1 VCVGQCTHDPR
12 ALELNPRSEGL
23 RELDDQTLLD
33 RIVRG
38 DERALAELY
47 ERFAP
52 RAFGVARRVLRNDAE
67 AEELVQDTFVEVWRS
82 ATRYD
87 PRRAAP
93 ERWILTMIRTRAI
106 DRLRQNG
113 ARGRLRDNLVVQPKL
128 ETVPAPD
135 AQVSAARDAKRLRAA
150 LATLPDEQR
159 TVLEQA
165 YDGGLSQSEIAEATN
180 TPLGTVK
187 TRMRIAMMKLADL
200 LS

>member
-1 VCVGQCTHDPR
+1 VRRGQLAFAREP
-12 ALELNPRSEGL
+12 GL
-23 RELDDQTLLD
+23 RDLDDQSLID

-47 ERFAP
+47 ERFAS

-67 AEELVQDTFVEVWRS
+67 AEEVLQDTFVEVWRS

-93 ERWILTMIRTRAI
+93 ERWILTMARTRAI

-113 ARGRLRDNLVVQPKL
+113 ARGRLADNLQVQPRS
-128 ETVPAPD
+128 EAAPAAD
-135 AQVSAARDAKRLRAA
+135 EQMSHRREAKRLRDA
-150 LATLPDEQR
+150 LATLPVEQR
-159 TVLEQA
+159 RVLEQA
-165 YDGGLSQSEIAEATN
+165 YDAGLSQSEIAEATG

-187 TRMRIAMMKLADL
+187 TRTRMAMMKLAEL
-200 LS
+200 LA

>member
-1 VCVGQCTHDPR
+1 M
-12 ALELNPRSEGL
+12 
-23 RELDDQTLLD
+23 
-33 RIVRG
+33 
-38 DERALAELY
+38 
-47 ERFAP
+47 
-52 RAFGVARRVLRNDAE
+52 LRNDAE
-67 AEELVQDTFVEVWRS
+67 AEELVQDTFVEVWLS

-113 ARGRLRDNLVVQPKL
+113 ALGRLRHNLMVQPRW
-128 ETVPAPD
+128 VGAQPPD
-135 AQVSAARDAKRLRAA
+135 ALVSAAREARRLREA
-150 LATLPDEQR
+150 LATLPAEQR
-159 TVLEQA
+159 TVLERA
-165 YDGGLSQSEIAEATN
+165 YDEGLSQSEIAAVTG